1 MKEVL
6 EREKRRLNV
15 VVMGLTEGSDEEDLG
30 KIRKMVD
37 SIVKEVQIK
46 FQVLGRIGRKSE
58 IPRPVRIK
66 LVDVEDRRRVLSRAR
81 NLKKEEGME
90 RLYIVPD
97 LTKVQQEEDKRL
109 RNEVKRLREAG
120 ETNVKI
126 VKGVVV
132 VGERMNN

>member
-1 MKEVL
+1 
-6 EREKRRLNV
+6 
-15 VVMGLTEGSDEEDLG
+15 
-30 KIRKMVD
+30 MVD